1 MRLMQRLLGRCRV
14 ALRTGQPRSLHVAS
28 PAEGGWRGDASLVSR
43 RSHHPLL
50 WLPLALLLS
59 ACTGLAGEVVIVA
72 TATPQPTAVPVVADR
87 GYPAQPPNLAEGQ
100 RLYALHCTA
109 CHAADGSGRG
119 ELVLS
124 GQVSA
129 MQSFLDA
136 DAMRSKTPA
145 QYFDIITNGNL
156 AKLMP
161 PWKDAFTEQQ
171 RWDVAHYVLF
181 MHYTPEQIALGQQLY
196 AQHCADCHGEAG
208 RGDGA
213 RQLEIGG
220 KSYNLTYPR
229 DMAFISDADLVAA
242 MREGRGDAMP
252 MLEAAVSDEEA
263 FAIAAYIRTFSTVN
277 DPAAAQAE
285 PAFDANAFT
294 ISGRVV
300 NGTTGQPAP
309 QGLPV
314 YLNYGS
320 TAAGLNTL
328 QTTVGADGRYAFEDV
343 PRLPESAYFVYTL
356 YSGVTFDGGVR
367 RVEEVGAALDVP
379 LSIFET
385 TDDLSI
391 IRLTKIDTVMQ
402 PFASLAEQ
410 QTSGLLV
417 TQNFTFENSGD
428 RAFVLSQAG
437 RTFSVLLTMPPGS
450 IALNALNDRRFI
462 VAQEQFAVIY
472 AMGLPPGETRVELI
486 YFWPYEDGAVFDQAL
501 NYAYAGEV
509 TLTVS
514 PKSLA
519 LRDATGWTVDTSAPF
534 VNQYRRTVNIPR
546 GGSLVLDLTGS
557 LTPTVGANVVTADV
571 LLPLLAVIGALTL
584 LGLAAFLLIKQRS
597 TPGVEALLQQI
608 AQLDALHER
617 GQINHDAYQRQRK
630 ALKEQVAVLMAAQ
643 RPPATSTSNDE

>member
-1 MRLMQRLLGRCRV
+1 MRRWWLAR
-14 ALRTGQPRSLHVAS
+14 RTGQALSLQAS
-28 PAEGGWRGDASLVSR
+28 PASR
-43 RSHHPLL
+43 RPRFTLL

-72 TATPQPTAVPVVADR
+72 TATPQATAIPVVADR
-87 GYPAQPPNLAEGQ
+87 GYPAQPPNLAEGE

-109 CHAADGSGRG
+109 CHAPDGSGRG

-124 GQVSA
+124 GQVPE

-136 DAMRSKTPA
+136 EAMRSKTPA
-145 QYFDIITNGNL
+145 EYFEIITKGNL
-156 AKLMP
+156 ANLMP
-161 PWKDAFTEQQ
+161 PWQNALTEQQ
-171 RWDVAHYVLF
+171 RWDVAHYALF
-181 MHYTPEQIALGQQLY
+181 MHYTPEQVALGQQLY
-196 AQHCADCHGEAG
+196 AQYCADCHGEAG

-229 DMAFISDADLVAA
+229 DMAFLSDRDLVGA

-252 MLEAAVSDEEA
+252 MLDATVSDEEA
-263 FAIAAYIRTFSTVN
+263 FAIAAYIRTFATVN

-285 PAFDANAFT
+285 PVFNPNAFT

-309 QGLPV
+309 QGLPI

-320 TAAGLNTL
+320 ASAGLEML
-328 QTTVGADGRYAFEDV
+328 QTTVGADGRYTFENV

-367 RVEEVGAALDVP
+367 RVEEIGAALDVP
-379 LSIFET
+379 LSIFEN

-391 IRLTKIDTVMQ
+391 IRLAGIETVME
-402 PFASLAEQ
+402 PFTALSEQ

-417 TQNFTFENSGD
+417 TQAFTFENTGD

-450 IALNALNDRRFI
+450 IALNAINDRRFI

-472 AMGLPPGETRVELI
+472 AMGLPPGETRIELV
-486 YFWPYEDGAVFDQAL
+486 YFWPYENGAVFDQAL
-501 NYAYAGEV
+501 NYAFNGET
-509 TLTVS
+509 TLTIA
-514 PKSLA
+514 PKSVT
-519 LRDATGWTVDTSAPF
+519 LRDAAGWGVDTSAPF

-546 GGSLVLDLTGS
+546 GGSLVFDLTGG
-557 LTPTVGANVVTADV
+557 LTPAVGANVVTGDV
-571 LLPLLAVIGALTL
+571 LLPLLAVIGAMVL
-584 LGLAAFLLIKQRS
+584 LGLGAFLLLKRRS
-597 TPGVEALLQQI
+597 APGLEALLQQI

-643 RPPATSTSNDE
+643 RPPTPPRSNDG